1 MTESAFPFPAQG
13 DAAGSAAAPVE
24 EAVSAESNRR
34 KLLLGGAAVLLA
46 LVAAGYFLFL
56 RGGSSDAN
64 TAFVPQHHAA
74 TAAAAKAK
82 AKAPVKQSVPQTFNG
97 SVGRD
102 PFKPLVTV
110 VPPPATAAT
119 TATTST
125 TPSSTSTPPASTPVS
140 LQKVYSQNGKAFA
153 QTMIN
158 GTVYKPTV
166 GQTFAGTFQLLSVS
180 GKTATFVQGD
190 EQFSLSVGQVVVR

>member
-1 MTESAFPFPAQG
+1 MTESAFPFSGQG
-13 DAAGSAAAPVE
+13 DNPAAPVE
-24 EAVSAESNRR
+24 EAPSGETNRR
-34 KLLLGGAAVLLA
+34 KLLLGGGAVVLA
-46 LVAAGYFLFL
+46 LLVAGYFLFL
-56 RGGSSDAN
+56 RGGTSEDT
-64 TAFVPQHHAA
+64 TAFVPQHRAPA
-74 TAAAAKAK
+74 VAAKAT
-82 AKAPVKQSVPQTFNG
+82 AKAPAKQAVPQTFNG

-110 VPPPATAAT
+110 TPAPVVDPAAAT
-119 TATTST
+119 TAGSTT
-125 TPSSTSTPPASTPVS
+125 TPSTTSSAPASTPVS
-140 LQKVYSQNGKAFA
+140 LQNVYKQGSKSFA

-180 GKTATFVQGD
+180 GKTATYVQGD